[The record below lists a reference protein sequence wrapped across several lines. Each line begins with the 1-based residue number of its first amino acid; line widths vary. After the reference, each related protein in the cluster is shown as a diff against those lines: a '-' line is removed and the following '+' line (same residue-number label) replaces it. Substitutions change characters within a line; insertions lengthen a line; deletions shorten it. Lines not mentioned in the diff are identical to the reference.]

1 VNQDPFEGRSVIQFG
16 NEQDRRA
23 FIKYAALVGVGGT
36 LAATLPISSVFAAA
50 SPSPSPAGGAAAS
63 PAASPA
69 AGATTNTN
77 SSFGEG
83 DIGVLN
89 YALTLEYLE
98 SEFYQKGVAA
108 NILGDDAKY
117 ITPIAAHEAAHVT
130 ALTDTL
136 NKLGA
141 KPAAKPNFVFP
152 PTTFTDKATFLK
164 TAVVFEE
171 TGVKAY
177 HGQVPLI
184 KEGAILAAAASI
196 AGVESRH
203 AAVLN
208 YLTQMPPVPNSIEQ
222 HATMDEIVA
231 AIKPF
236 LGA

>member
-1 VNQDPFEGRSVIQFG
+1 MNHDLFDGRPVIEFS
-16 NEQDRRA
+16 NEHDRRS
-23 FIKYAALVGVGGT
+23 FLKYAALVGVGGT
-36 LAATLPISSVFAAA
+36 LAATLPISNAFAA
-50 SPSPSPAGGAAAS
+50 
-63 PAASPA
+63 
-69 AGATTNTN
+69 

-83 DIGVLN
+83 DVGILN

-98 SEFYQKGVAA
+98 AEFYQKGVAA

-117 ITPIAAHEAAHVT
+117 INPIAAHEAAHVAAIT
-130 ALTDTL
+130 ATL
-136 NKLGA
+136 QKLGA
-141 KPAAKPNFVFP
+141 TPATKPTFTFP
-152 PTTFTDKATFLK
+152 ATTFTDKATFLK
-164 TAVVFEE
+164 TAVTFEE

-184 KEGAILAAAASI
+184 KDGAILGAAASI

-208 YLTQMPPVPNSIEQ
+208 YLTQMPPVPNAVEQ
-222 HATMDEIVA
+222 HASMDEIVA

>member
-1 VNQDPFEGRSVIQFG
+1 MNQDPFEGRPVIQFG

-36 LAATLPISSVFAAA
+36 LAATRPISSVFAAA
-50 SPSPSPAGGAAAS
+50 SPSPSPTGDASPSPAGGAAAS
-63 PAASPA
+63 TS
-69 AGATTNTN
+69 

-83 DIGVLN
+83 DIGILN

-108 NILGDDAKY
+108 NIFGDDAKY
-117 ITPIAAHEAAHVT
+117 ITPIAGHEAAHVE
-130 ALTDTL
+130 ALTATL

-141 KPAAKPNFVFP
+141 KPATKPNFVFP
-152 PTTFTDKATFLK
+152 SATFTDKATFLK

-177 HGQVPLI
+177 HGQVTLI

-222 HATMDEIVA
+222 HATMEEILT

>member
-1 VNQDPFEGRSVIQFG
+1 VNQDPFEGRPVIQFAS
-16 NEQDRRA
+16 EKDRRA
-23 FIKYAALVGVGGT
+23 FLKYAALVGVGGS
-36 LAATLPISSVFAAA
+36 LVSALPISNVFADA
-50 SPSPSPAGGAAAS
+50 SPTPSPSGSPKPSGSPSQSGSGTSQFGA
-63 PAASPA
+63 
-69 AGATTNTN
+69 
-77 SSFGEG
+77 G
-83 DIGVLN
+83 DIGILN

-98 SEFYQKGVAA
+98 SEFYQKGLAA

-117 ITPIAAHEAAHVT
+117 VTPVAAHEAAHVA
-130 ALTDTL
+130 ALTATL

-141 KPAAKPNFVFP
+141 TPATKPTFVFP

-164 TAVVFEE
+164 TAVIFEE

-177 HGQVPLI
+177 HGQVVLI
-184 KEGAILAAAASI
+184 KDGAILGAAASI

-208 YLTQMPPVPNSIEQ
+208 SLTQTPPVPNPVEQ
-222 HATMDEIVA
+222 HATADETLA